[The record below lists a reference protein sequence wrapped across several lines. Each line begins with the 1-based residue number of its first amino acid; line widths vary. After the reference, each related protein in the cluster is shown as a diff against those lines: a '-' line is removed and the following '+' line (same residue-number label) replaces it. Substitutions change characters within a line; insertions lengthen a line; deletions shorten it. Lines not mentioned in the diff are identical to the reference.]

1 MHCMI
6 LARMAGIEYFSILVV
21 VVRHG
26 VEKCRAPAAACRS
39 DKGVGGPIVGVGER
53 NEGAKL

>member
-6 LARMAGIEYFSILVV
+6 LARMAGIENFSILVV

-26 VEKCRAPAAACRS
+26 VKKCRAPAAECRS
-39 DKGVGGPIVGVGER
+39 DKAVCGPIVGVGER
-53 NEGAKL
+53 NERGKL